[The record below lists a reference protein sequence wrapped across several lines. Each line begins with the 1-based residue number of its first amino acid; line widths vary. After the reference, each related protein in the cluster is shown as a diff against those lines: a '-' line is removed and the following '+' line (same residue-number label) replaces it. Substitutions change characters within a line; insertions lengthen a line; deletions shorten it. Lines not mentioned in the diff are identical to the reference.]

1 MNENFAITIMNDII
15 NNSKTDEEILNRI
28 QEWILLLHLHELIKL
43 SYIYLSFI
51 YEELIKNNNSLISQV
66 KDTMKDYLFI
76 KVVDSDIS
84 RHKVSIYT
92 FMKYKKNN

>member
-66 KDTMKDYLFI
+66 KDTMKDYLLKLLILILVDI
-76 KVVDSDIS
+76 KYQYI
-84 RHKVSIYT
+84 HL
-92 FMKYKKNN
+92 